1 MYLLTHVLGRD
12 CWLTNPFHLRLS
24 LRKHTQSKALRNKQR
39 NQSITPLSV
48 QHEICL
54 QKHLHCGAPRLRRP
68 FPVQTD
74 SLGGGG
80 WCLRQM
86 LGTLKPVAISRW
98 LTAARL
104 SLSDRSCSFPKVCP
118 SLTIGNRW
126 ENKYCLRVVLHH
138 PASWGMKMP
147 LQMNANV
154 KRKLWLSVLS
164 LVFNHLYFNHF
175 VYKSFV
181 KMNPIF
187 TWLAKEIR
195 LCGKLNPIYLTVF

>member
-1 MYLLTHVLGRD
+1 MKSVFKNICTAGLSALGD
-12 CWLTNPFHLRLS
+12 LS
-24 LRKHTQSKALRNKQR
+24 T
-39 NQSITPLSV
+39 
-48 QHEICL
+48 
-54 QKHLHCGAPRLRRP
+54 
-68 FPVQTD
+68 VQTD

-138 PASWGMKMP
+138 PASWGMKTP